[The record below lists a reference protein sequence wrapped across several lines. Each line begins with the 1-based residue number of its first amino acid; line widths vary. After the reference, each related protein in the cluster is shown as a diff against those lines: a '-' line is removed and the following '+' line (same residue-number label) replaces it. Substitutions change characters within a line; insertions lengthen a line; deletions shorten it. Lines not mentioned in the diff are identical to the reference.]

1 MSKKIST
8 FESTSLMEPM
18 IPEESVTVL
27 DNLAIELIEK
37 TSRLSGLIHPIVQ
50 KSIGDL
56 VRSMNCYYSNF
67 IEGHNTHPRDIERA
81 LALDFST
88 TPQKRALQ
96 VEAKAHIEVQKMIDD
111 APSNPNLASEEYICW
126 IHREFFTRLPVEMHF
141 VENPDTKTKLK
152 IIPGQLRTSGVAV
165 GRHVPPEA
173 ENLPRFLSRFEE
185 AYRPERLSKL
195 CRVLAVAASH
205 HRLAWIHP
213 FFDGNGRVTRL
224 FSHAYF
230 KQIGIGCSLWSVSRG
245 LARSTNAYK
254 QKLAA
259 ADEHRRGDLD
269 GRGSLTQQGLIH
281 FCEYF
286 LQTCVDQVDYMTSL
300 INPTE
305 FLRRV
310 EIYCEEESRGGR
322 LPKKSFALIREAW
335 QQGEIPRGMA
345 SSITNYGSRQAS
357 NILNELVKKKI
368 LISDTPKG
376 PVRLHFP
383 NDIVERWFPNLYP
396 GQVGSN

>member
-1 MSKKIST
+1 MSNNISN
-8 FESTSLMEPM
+8 FEPVSLMEPM
-18 IPEESVTVL
+18 IPTESVTVL
-27 DNLAIELIEK
+27 DNLVIELIEG
-37 TSRLSGLIHPIVQ
+37 SARLSGLINPIVQ
-50 KSIGDL
+50 RSIGDL

-81 LALDFST
+81 LTSDFSN
-88 TPQKRALQ
+88 TPKKRALQ
-96 VEAKAHIEVQKMIDD
+96 QEAKAHIEVQKLIDL
-111 APSNPNLASEEYICW
+111 APANSITTSSDYICW
-126 IHREFFTRLPVEMHF
+126 IHHEFFTRLPAEMLF
-141 VENPDTKTKLK
+141 VENPDTKTKLA
-152 IIPGQLRTSGVAV
+152 ILPGKFRTSGVAV
-165 GRHVPPEA
+165 GRHIPPIA
-173 ENLPRFLSRFEE
+173 ENLSRFMSRFEE
-185 AYRPERLSKL
+185 AYQPERLSKL
-195 CRVLAVAASH
+195 RQVIAVAASH

-230 KQIGIGCSLWSVSRG
+230 KQIGVGCSLWSVSRG
-245 LARSTNAYK
+245 LARSTNNYK
-254 QKLAA
+254 QKLAN

-269 GRGSLTQQGLIH
+269 GRGSLTQQGLIE

-286 LQTCVDQVDYMTSL
+286 LKTCVDQIEYMTTL

-310 EIYCEEESRGGR
+310 EIYCEEETRAGR

-335 QQGEIPRGMA
+335 HQGEFPRGMA
-345 SSITNYGSRQAS
+345 GSITNYGSRQAS

-383 NDIVERWFPNLYP
+383 VDIVERWFPNLYP
-396 GQVGSN
+396 DI